1 LTKPKR
7 TLTWEDTPDGNYYV
21 KTGYHAIIEWE
32 ETSNTNLASSSGSMN
47 DMWVKLWKLQVPL
60 KHCNLTWRILNNVV
74 YVKKNLFQRGVRCDS
89 LCPRCQNHA
98 ESVTHA
104 FLYCVWAQ
112 QVWLASPLS
121 INLSS
126 NQFDNIFDWF
136 EHMFRQAEKETMET
150 IIAITYG
157 IWNAINLM
165 VFQDKYLPPT
175 YVSSAAIA
183 QLQEYKSIIAVS
195 HKPHDVPPSDRSS
208 NNIGWSPTP

>member
-1 LTKPKR
+1 
-7 TLTWEDTPDGNYYV
+7 
-21 KTGYHAIIEWE
+21 
-32 ETSNTNLASSSGSMN
+32 
-47 DMWVKLWKLQVPL
+47 
-60 KHCNLTWRILNNVV
+60 
-74 YVKKNLFQRGVRCDS
+74 
-89 LCPRCQNHA
+89 
-98 ESVTHA
+98 
-104 FLYCVWAQ
+104 
-112 QVWLASPLS
+112 LASPLS

-165 VFQDKYLPPT
+165 VFQDKCLPPT

-183 QLQEYKSIIAVS
+183 QLQEYKSITAVS